1 MILKL
6 LWNWVVTNTHQLQ
19 LCHKNGR
26 ITRNHFWNLFGWW
39 VHGNSFFAAIPSFS
53 IQKVWYLSKIQE
65 KIWIFFLLFIGPFW
79 SKRCSQRFWYQKR
92 NCQCYHP
99 CQKYHSSCQK
109 FPKIRWC
116 ESWYHFCSWWRLLAT
131 FDSWRI
137 WNYCSGGWIWTC
149 SKTCRGKLP
158 ILKPWYNEPQYSE
171 FCHIVH

>member
-1 MILKL
+1 MSHDHSRSWLPNSKKYEPYSPHDRDLIG
-6 LWNWVVTNTHQLQ
+6 NDRQSRSDHPISG
-19 LCHKNGR
+19 KNM
-26 ITRNHFWNLFGWW
+26 
-39 VHGNSFFAAIPSFS
+39 
-53 IQKVWYLSKIQE
+53 
-65 KIWIFFLLFIGPFW
+65 IFFLLFIGPFW

-149 SKTCRGKLP
+149 GKTCRGKLP
-158 ILKPWYNEPQYSE
+158 TLKPWYKEPQYSE
-171 FCHIVH
+171 FRHIVH